1 MPAKLYRVQLTKEER
16 DDLKGIISKGKAA
29 AHKQTHARILLL
41 SDESSADGS
50 KKDKEIVRVL
60 SSSLRTVERVRQR
73 FVEEGLESA
82 INPKP
87 QTRYRSK
94 KLDGAGEAFLVAT
107 ACSKAPEGQSD
118 WTLQLLADRLIECNI
133 TDDISYETIRRTLKK
148 TNLNRG

>member
-1 MPAKLYRVQLTKEER
+1 MLLGEAVQLV
-16 DDLKGIISKGKAA
+16 
-29 AHKQTHARILLL
+29 ARIGGHL
-41 SDESSADGS
+41 SR
-50 KKDKEIVRVL
+50 KKDLPPGHQLMWRGYAAL
-60 SSSLRTVERVRQR
+60 GTSLRSVERVRQR

-107 ACSKAPEGQSD
+107 ACSKAPDGQSD

-133 TDDISYETIRRTLKK
+133 TDDVSYETIRRTLKK

>member
-1 MPAKLYRVQLTKEER
+1 MPAKLYRVNLTKEER
-16 DDLKGIISKGKAA
+16 GELIGIISKGKAA
-29 AHKQTHARILLL
+29 AHKQTHTRILLL
-41 SDESSADGS
+41 SDENSSDGS
-50 KKDKEIVRVL
+50 KKDKEIVSVL
-60 SSSLRTVERVRQR
+60 GTSLRSVERVRQR

-107 ACSKAPEGQSD
+107 ACSKAPDGQAD

-133 TDDISYETIRRTLKK
+133 TDDVSYETIRRTLKK

>member
-1 MPAKLYRVQLTKEER
+1 MPEKLYRVILTKEER
-16 DDLKGIISKGKAA
+16 GELKKIISKGKAA
-29 AHKQTHARILLL
+29 AHKQTHTRILLL
-41 SDESSADGS
+41 SDESSSDGS
-50 KKDKEIVRVL
+50 KKDKEIVSAL
-60 SSSLRTVERVRQR
+60 GTSLRSVERVRQR

-107 ACSKAPEGQSD
+107 ACSKAPDGQSD

-133 TDDISYETIRRTLKK
+133 TDDVSYETIRRTLKK

>member
-1 MPAKLYRVQLTKEER
+1 MPGKLYRVKLTKEER
-16 DDLKGIISKGKAA
+16 GELKEIISKGKAA
-29 AHKQTHARILLL
+29 AHKQTHSRILLL
-41 SDESSADGS
+41 SDENSPDGS
-50 KKDKEIVRVL
+50 KKDKDIVSAL
-60 SSSLRTVERVRQR
+60 DISLRSVERVRQR

-94 KLDGAGEAFLVAT
+94 KLDGSGEAFLVAT

-118 WTLQLLADRLIECNI
+118 WTLQLLADRLVECNI
-133 TDDISYETIRRTLKK
+133 TDNISYETIRRTLKK